1 MTVKSHLIKGIL
13 INQYWF
19 DILKMKMTL
28 NSQ

>member
-19 DILKMKMTL
+19 DIFKMKMML
-28 NSQ
+28 NYQ